1 MAGWRGGMGDLKE
14 KKRGWFDCLEVKQ
27 GVAYKRSKGC
37 LDDKQN
43 MLLIGEERGFL
54 LG

>member
-1 MAGWRGGMGDLKE
+1 MGDLKE

-43 MLLIGEERGFL
+43 LLLIGEERGFL